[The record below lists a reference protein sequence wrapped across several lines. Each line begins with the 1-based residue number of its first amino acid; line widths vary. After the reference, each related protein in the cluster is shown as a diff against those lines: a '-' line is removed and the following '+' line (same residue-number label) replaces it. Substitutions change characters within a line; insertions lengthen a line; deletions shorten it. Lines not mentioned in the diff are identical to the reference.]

1 VQKSALVDYADRLR
15 RAAAAALLII
25 GVTFFAVAGTAAN
38 TTTVRDA
45 GAWFVDGSGS
55 ALQLFNC
62 SGLLCGRIVWL
73 QNARDIAGRPVSDS
87 NNPDPASRRRP
98 LCGLTVLRGLR
109 PVGPGRWNSGSL
121 YNPDDGRTYLVSA
134 RLRSADVFIARVYV
148 GMPLFGETK
157 ILMWVPRLGSEGR
170 C

>member
-1 VQKSALVDYADRLR
+1 VRKSASLGCADRLR
-15 RAAAAALLII
+15 RAAGAALLVIAA
-25 GVTFFAVAGTAAN
+25 TFVAVPGTAASG
-38 TTTVRDA
+38 TLPDA
-45 GAWFVDGSGS
+45 GAWFVDGTGA
-55 ALQLFNC
+55 ALRIFNC

-73 QNARDIAGRPVSDS
+73 QHARDSAGRPASDN

-109 PVGPGRWNSGSL
+109 PVGPDRWNSGSL
-121 YNPDDGRTYLVSA
+121 YNPDDGRTYRVSA
-134 RLRSADVFIARVYV
+134 ELRSSDVLVARVYL

-157 ILMWVPRLGSEGR
+157 TLLWVPRLGSEGR

>member
-1 VQKSALVDYADRLR
+1 VPAPGLSTAR
-15 RAAAAALLII
+15 
-25 GVTFFAVAGTAAN
+25 VT
-38 TTTVRDA
+38 
-45 GAWFVDGSGS
+45 

-62 SGLLCGRIVWL
+62 SGLLCGRIVWVR
-73 QNARDIAGRPVSDS
+73 NASDTGGRPASDN

-98 LCGLTVLRGLR
+98 LSGLTVLRGLR
-109 PVGPGRWNSGSL
+109 PVGPDHWDSGSL

-134 RLRSADVFIARVYV
+134 KLRSADVLVARVYV

-157 ILMWVPRLGSEGR
+157 TVLWVPRLGSDGR